1 MTILT
6 GVDKEYMAVEPIDR
20 ESPFDVSELFFSTT
34 DRKGVIRAGN
44 DVFVRVSR
52 HDEDDLIGSPHNIIR
67 HPDMPRAAFR
77 LLWDHLLRD
86 LPIAAY
92 VKNMAA
98 DGAFYWVM
106 ACVVPCGD
114 GFLSVRLKPTSGL
127 LEAAVI
133 PIYTEVRALE
143 RRMEMAGT
151 PRREVAERSGERLLE
166 MLAEA
171 GFPDYGSFI
180 RMALPREIRAR
191 EEALAARPQVARSLR
206 GVAADLRVAG
216 ARLDDV
222 FAGLEAYTSANES
235 LGTSASFIHD
245 LADDVRL
252 NATNGLIAASK
263 LTEGGATLGAV
274 ANEMSR
280 CATGMATAVDQFS
293 GVARPA
299 MGLLH
304 DLEFRI
310 SMAKAQLDLATFFA
324 DELASA
330 GNEPGIMDR
339 RRESLGVLLV
349 CLRREVDGL
358 LETLRSLDEHFA
370 ALGERTDGIEITLT
384 TLGALHVAGRIE
396 VASVSGSHGFTVLF
410 DQVRHQLERVE
421 PHMVSLRAATKRMSA
436 GRKQEA
442 ALRFS
447 ISFVAPP
454 EAVTA

>member
-1 MTILT
+1 MTT
-6 GVDKEYMAVEPIDR
+6 SPIDR
-20 ESPFDVSELFFSTT
+20 ESPFDVSELFFSVT
-34 DRKGVIRAGN
+34 DRKGIIRAGN
-44 DVFVRVSR
+44 DVFVRVSK
-52 HDEDDLIGSPHNIIR
+52 HPEDELIGSPHNIIR

-98 DGAFYWVM
+98 DGSYYWVM

-114 GFLSVRLKPTSGL
+114 GFLSVRLKPTSKL
-127 LEAAVI
+127 LTAAVI
-133 PIYTEVRALE
+133 PVYAEVRAME
-143 RRMEMAGT
+143 IRMEQAGT
-151 PRREVAERSGERLLE
+151 PRREVAERSGVRLLE
-166 MLAEA
+166 MLADA

-180 RMALPREIRAR
+180 RMALPQEIRAR
-191 EEALAARPQVARSLR
+191 EEALGRRGERASGAR
-206 GVAADLRVAG
+206 GIAADLRVAG
-216 ARLDDV
+216 RRLDDV
-222 FAGLEAYTSANES
+222 FAGLEGYASANAS
-235 LGTSASFIHD
+235 LGSSADFIHG

-274 ANEMSR
+274 AREMSR
-280 CATGMATAVDQFS
+280 CASGMATAADAFS

-304 DLEFRI
+304 DLDFRI
-310 SMAKAQLDLATFFA
+310 SLAKAQLDMATFFA
-324 DELASA
+324 DERAASA
-330 GNEPGIMDR
+330 HDAGTTDR
-339 RRESLGVLLV
+339 RAQSLEMLLG

-358 LETLRSLDEHFA
+358 LDALRRLDENFA
-370 ALGERTDGIEITLT
+370 DLAARTDDIGLTLT

-410 DQVRHQLERVE
+410 DQVRHQLERAD
-421 PHMVSLRAATKRMSA
+421 PHMASLQGATAHVGAARHK
-436 GRKQEA
+436 EA

-447 ISFVAPP
+447 ISHVAAP
-454 EAVTA
+454 AVAAA